1 MNVHMYQLSNVLMLY
16 HLCLLRSLLLGTAD
30 FGRLALLELGAL
42 GESGRLGQST
52 ADVVFLLDG
61 EDSDDPVFRRER
73 FLCDA
78 CGRTSQRGAYRYA
91 VDQRLT
97 DDIQLDRSVG
107 NDLLSNPVDRL
118 TTSKQIGESVAQ
130 RRRQQGVVGC
140 EQAEC

>member
-1 MNVHMYQLSNVLMLY
+1 MNVHMYQLSNVLMLH

-78 CGRTSQRGAYRYA
+78 CGRRSQRGAYRYA